1 MLIKIT
7 SLFLT
12 TSLTLSA
19 NSYFTLLKEEEY
31 SLWVSL
37 FALAIVSMISLFLSS
52 EQLKELDKKHKII
65 LEKEKELEKKQ
76 QFILEFMGGK
86 IETSTKGIIKH
97 RKILEKNV
105 FETMDSSSLQEEMKK
120 FQESESLLLDAT
132 HELIDFLKIKSGTLE
147 IKNEPYKVSNVLN
160 EIYSNLHNVFKKNRT
175 ELIYDIDLNIS
186 PVLLGDSRRLE
197 QILTTLLNDAIS
209 RSHIGSIILKAEILE
224 NQKILINIHNPNKV
238 MLDDEVKALLENYS
252 LKEEYKSQ
260 EKLYIYI
267 VYEMIKQ
274 MQGNLTVTS
283 SEKNGTNYRIELPYE
298 AVDVEK
304 ITEKLNY
311 SDIRVLLVIE
321 DVNLLGVLKDKL
333 IKNKVNV
340 TSYQKGEVV
349 KLQQYNMIIIDN
361 QLLDTTMASKID
373 VVKKH
378 SDIDLIVLKNTYES
392 EHSQD
397 INSSYKT
404 LYKPLQNH
412 DIIEI
417 LDISKKER
425 ILHISNV
432 NKDIESSSEM
442 VIVKDRKG
450 ITRESFKQFSN
461 LHILIVDDNSMNQ
474 KILQGVFSNSGM
486 VISIANNG
494 LEALEEVKKTSEFD
508 LIFMDTNMP
517 VMDGYEASR
526 RIRELR
532 SMKMLPIIAMES
544 IGFHVNEKDTK
555 GINAFLHKPFKIGQL
570 YMALLAYTNPNSS
583 TVKHVFNK
591 LNKYNVNKD
600 ILNIQVGIAH
610 SNTAIFYKEVLKEVS
625 ISLKNSEEVLE
636 TFILKSEHKGL
647 KSFLLDNIRLTEI
660 IGATGLRKILIE
672 IIQTFDYKQ
681 EHMLQDYISLYK
693 KELHLLM
700 AEIEEYLKT

>member
-105 FETMDSSSLQEEMKK
+105 FETMDSSSLKEEIKK

-147 IKNEPYKVSNVLN
+147 IKNEPYKLSNVFN
-160 EIYSNLHNVFKKNRT
+160 EMYSNLHNVFKKKST
-175 ELIYDIDLNIS
+175 ELIYDIDLGIS

-197 QILTTLLNDAIS
+197 QILSTLLNDAIS
-209 RSHIGSIILKAEILE
+209 RSDRGSIILKAEILE
-224 NQKILINIHNPNKV
+224 EQKILINIHNPHKV

-267 VYEMIKQ
+267 VYEIIKQ
-274 MQGNLTVTS
+274 MQGSLHVTS
-283 SEKNGTNYRIELPYE
+283 SEKDGTNYSIELPYQP
-298 AVDVEK
+298 VEVENN
-304 ITEKLNY
+304 TQDFNY
-311 SDIRVLLVIE
+311 SDRRVLLVVE
-321 DVNLLGVLKDKL
+321 NVNLRGVLKDKL
-333 IKNKVNV
+333 IKNRVNV
-340 TSYQKGEVV
+340 TSYQKGETQ

-361 QLLDTTMASKID
+361 QLLDATMISKID
-373 VVKKH
+373 VVKQH
-378 SDIDLIVLKNTYES
+378 SDIDVIVLKNTYETR
-392 EHSQD
+392 HSQED
-397 INSSYKT
+397 NTSYKT

-412 DIIEI
+412 DILEI
-417 LDISKKER
+417 LDKTKKES
-425 ILHISNV
+425 IV
-432 NKDIESSSEM
+432 NTTSENENIETSSE
-442 VIVKDRKG
+442 IVTLKDRKG
-450 ITRESFKQFSN
+450 ITQESFKQFST

-474 KILQGVFSNSGM
+474 KILQGVFSHSGM
-486 VISIANNG
+486 IISLANNG
-494 LEALEEVKKTSEFD
+494 LEALEEVKRTSELD

-517 VMDGYEASR
+517 VMDGYEATR
-526 RIRELR
+526 RIREFR
-532 SMKMLPIIAMES
+532 SMKMLPIIGMES
-544 IGFHVNEKDTK
+544 TGFSVNEKDTS

-570 YMALLAYTNPNSS
+570 YMALLTFTNPNNG
-583 TVKHVFNK
+583 TVKNIFNK
-591 LNKYNVNKD
+591 LNKYDMNKD
-600 ILNIQVGIAH
+600 ILNIQVGISH
-610 SNTAIFYKEVLKEVS
+610 SNTAIFYKEVLKEVTV
-625 ISLKNSEEVLE
+625 SLNNSDEVLE
-636 TFILKSEHKGL
+636 AFILKSEYKEL
-647 KSFLLDNIRLTEI
+647 KSFLLDSIRLTEI
-660 IGATGLRKILIE
+660 IGATGLRKIMIE

-681 EHMLQDYISLYK
+681 ERMLQDYIPLYK

-700 AEIEEYLKT
+700 AEIKEYLKT

>member
-105 FETMDSSSLQEEMKK
+105 FETMDSSSLKEEIKK

-147 IKNEPYKVSNVLN
+147 IKNEPYKLSNVFN
-160 EIYSNLHNVFKKNRT
+160 EMYSNLHNVFKKKST

-349 KLQQYNMIIIDN
+349 K
-361 QLLDTTMASKID
+361 TA
-373 VVKKH
+373 
-378 SDIDLIVLKNTYES
+378 
-392 EHSQD
+392 
-397 INSSYKT
+397 
-404 LYKPLQNH
+404 
-412 DIIEI
+412 
-417 LDISKKER
+417 
-425 ILHISNV
+425 
-432 NKDIESSSEM
+432 
-442 VIVKDRKG
+442 
-450 ITRESFKQFSN
+450 
-461 LHILIVDDNSMNQ
+461 
-474 KILQGVFSNSGM
+474 
-486 VISIANNG
+486 
-494 LEALEEVKKTSEFD
+494 
-508 LIFMDTNMP
+508 
-517 VMDGYEASR
+517 
-526 RIRELR
+526 
-532 SMKMLPIIAMES
+532 
-544 IGFHVNEKDTK
+544 
-555 GINAFLHKPFKIGQL
+555 
-570 YMALLAYTNPNSS
+570 
-583 TVKHVFNK
+583 TV
-591 LNKYNVNKD
+591 
-600 ILNIQVGIAH
+600 
-610 SNTAIFYKEVLKEVS
+610 
-625 ISLKNSEEVLE
+625 
-636 TFILKSEHKGL
+636 
-647 KSFLLDNIRLTEI
+647 
-660 IGATGLRKILIE
+660 
-672 IIQTFDYKQ
+672 
-681 EHMLQDYISLYK
+681 
-693 KELHLLM
+693 
-700 AEIEEYLKT
+700 